1 MTQIYVG
8 VDISKG
14 WIDVSHPSGGDAR
27 LLPADYAGFA
37 ERLAAEGAIAVFEAT
52 GRHDRALRAA
62 LADAG
67 AAAVRLS
74 PQAPRDL
81 ARVLG
86 IRAKS
91 DRADAVLLR
100 RYGETFHPQPGAA
113 PEPPAHLRELV
124 VRRRQLVRM
133 RQAEQIRRAEPMPDV
148 VRLSLEAMVGWLEA
162 EIARFDAL
170 IAAEIAR
177 CPARAEQARRL
188 RTAPGVGPV
197 TAALL
202 LAELPELGR
211 LDRRAV
217 AALAGLAP
225 YDRESGRWRGRR
237 HIAGGRE
244 ELRRALYSAG
254 MHASRGHGALKP
266 FRDQLVARGKPV
278 KLAIVAAARKLLT
291 MLNAMI
297 RDGTDFAATA

>member
-113 PEPPAHLRELV
+113 PEPRPTCANWWCAAASWSGCGRPNRSAGPSRCPTSCV
-124 VRRRQLVRM
+124 SRWRPWSGGWRRRSP
-133 RQAEQIRRAEPMPDV
+133 ASMP
-148 VRLSLEAMVGWLEA
+148 
-162 EIARFDAL
+162 
-170 IAAEIAR
+170 
-177 CPARAEQARRL
+177 
-188 RTAPGVGPV
+188 
-197 TAALL
+197 
-202 LAELPELGR
+202 
-211 LDRRAV
+211 
-217 AALAGLAP
+217 
-225 YDRESGRWRGRR
+225 
-237 HIAGGRE
+237 
-244 ELRRALYSAG
+244 
-254 MHASRGHGALKP
+254 
-266 FRDQLVARGKPV
+266 
-278 KLAIVAAARKLLT
+278 
-291 MLNAMI
+291 
-297 RDGTDFAATA
+297 